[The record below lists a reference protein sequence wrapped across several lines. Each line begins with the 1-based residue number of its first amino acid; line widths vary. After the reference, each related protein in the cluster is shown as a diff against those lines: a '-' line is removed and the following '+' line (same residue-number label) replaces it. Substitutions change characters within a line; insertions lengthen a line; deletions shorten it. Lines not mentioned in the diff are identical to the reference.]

1 MNRYRRLDLGGLI
14 FGAILLVVGGYFVLR
29 NTLGFDI
36 PDLNWDLI
44 WPLFIVALGVGVL
57 WGAMT
62 RGSGSGT
69 TEQ

>member
-36 PDLNWDLI
+36 PNLNWDLI

-57 WGAMT
+57 WGAMAH
-62 RGSGSGT
+62 GSGSGT
-69 TEQ
+69 TQQ